1 MFEQLDSISHRKLI
15 VQKLKCQ
22 SNYGDII
29 FQLQFKHL
37 DIAAQMSFVLKY
49 LISGTL
55 FLILDSQNLMKMD
68 MKQVQTYRKL

>member
-37 DIAAQMSFVLKY
+37 DIAAHVFC
-49 LISGTL
+49 
-55 FLILDSQNLMKMD
+55 FEILD
-68 MKQVQTYRKL
+68 